1 MEQIANNKQIDQ
13 QRQDA
18 FFRATLDKDSAY
30 MNANL
35 HDDFVFISPRAVVM
49 RKPAFLTDF
58 IGNAAIQ
65 MDVFSPAESST
76 TLVGATAVFS
86 GIADAKFRDKD
97 PFKVYYSMTFVH
109 QEADW
114 KLLAMQETFIP

>member
-18 FFRATLDKDSAY
+18 FFHATLDKDSAY

-49 RKPAFLTDF
+49 RKPAFLADF
-58 IGNAAIQ
+58 IGNAAVQ
-65 MDVFSPAESST
+65 MDIFAPVESVT
-76 TLVGATAVFS
+76 TLADSTAVFS

-109 QEADW
+109 HGADW